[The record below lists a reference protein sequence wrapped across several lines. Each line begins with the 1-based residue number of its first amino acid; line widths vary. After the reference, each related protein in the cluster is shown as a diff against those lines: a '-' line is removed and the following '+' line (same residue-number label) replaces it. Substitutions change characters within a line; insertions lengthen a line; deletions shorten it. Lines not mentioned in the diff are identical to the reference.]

1 MVPTGANTLFI
12 APDGTSFAPHP
23 PTEQK
28 RQATAR
34 KHRPSSARNNS
45 SEQQPRP
52 PRASSARPR
61 PQTARPLPP
70 PPLHY
75 GERPISAFSAQGL
88 LVPSIELLH
97 QQLQE
102 LKRRQLRSYGHG
114 RMTNGAITRLPEG
127 QRVLTYR
134 TSGSADPRPSSA
146 AGPRPSLA
154 EPPSE
159 PRAFTTLFDSRNVA
173 HKRALST
180 QEQIQ
185 YFFTGIAGLADRK
198 PLTKREQPAG
208 NEATRKARRQV
219 LYLIEARE
227 GAVELLREL
236 MPTPID
242 EKHGDRLAHQIF
254 TSRDTAPLFE
264 MRERFSAL
272 LSMVRALSVAIVDA
286 TDCWRRELRRSSSHY
301 RSFPDL
307 ELPFIWGEPSRS
319 YSAHMCTDLNFLPA
333 PVLAD
338 PLLAEWLGRQ
348 LEWVLARVPNVD
360 GPSSHT
366 SRGELRAFVG
376 LVREA
381 CPSTTHIEE
390 LVRSLAPAAAKAA
403 DATLGAHRR
412 AMLIAS
418 PGALTSPETLHRA
431 QTTILV
437 EAARYGLM
445 APDPATLLRHARHRS
460 RGKQHVWDAA
470 MWRWSAWEALL
481 YGHSGAYT
489 SLLKGLPQALDAFRM
504 HDAAAVLQRIWR
516 RRTERRMFWLVANA
530 EALEKARQAS
540 GILLMRNGA
549 ANKLQKSV
557 RARQLRRAFQ
567 DVSSG
572 LVQRQRKL
580 STRLSALEAKRQRE
594 AEQARA
600 AISIQRRTQVVAAKR
615 HAKLKHQRS
624 KTQGLGSDNLMAQMG
639 GVAILARQLLR
650 YKASRHEM
658 AIVYQNAVLDHYA
671 IAASAATPTSANE
684 DVLTPA
690 AMVLCRQRAKTQQQE
705 AARALLAAAQ
715 QAEEGLEC
723 VQQLRSPGDQPA
735 GSPKGPPPRVPLSDV
750 LALFTQLEDAAFA
763 AAMTHVRLAA
773 EHQAWQDALATDTA
787 AACIGGSHG
796 SSPGGGR
803 NHILSL
809 QLQLEK
815 ASASVRTAA
824 DMVKHCTAAVVESR
838 GARLESVGIAVYR
851 LDPPSTVPAAA
862 AADSTVA
869 STTGIA
875 SPTKAAATAAAAAA
889 AAAASRPK
897 PLRRKCAADVL
908 RGYADALDR
917 MMADG
922 SVPSA
927 GERMVGNQLGSFQA
941 LQMRRA
947 ADELDTLEDEARQ
960 LEAAK
965 EAAAL
970 DLVRAQGFERALM
983 AMVAIQNQHKA
994 AAVVPSEAAA
1004 MAASKSASAAACLAE
1019 LELAAAERAWR
1030 KQAVD
1035 RAKPLLTTWLRLEGA
1050 SRMHTE
1056 LQAQER
1062 ERLRSLL
1069 LAQRAQAYRRVGET
1083 PVAERVAYKRAV
1095 RELAATAAAQLE
1107 LASVGSMVVQTR
1119 TYTEGCVTLNVLDR
1133 AEPAVVAALT
1143 NDPEAQ
1149 KEMLGSLAAFLGE
1162 FDEERLYMASA
1173 ERVSVLLRTSKREWL
1188 EPASRLV
1195 IGVRLEK
1202 LGQLPAAQLISE
1214 VISAHDRRE
1223 LGRQI
1228 GVPHES
1234 VHTFSSTPPVEHLTE
1249 APTLWQLRAA
1259 ADARTAAAEADLK
1272 RLEKDKLRAK
1282 PSAKA
1287 FATVNG
1293 ALARLE
1299 QLGALPLLGVALEAD
1314 ARARCARVA
1323 ELLDVG
1329 KDSSLEALASAAA
1342 TEAAQVASRRAARQA
1357 LVESS
1362 ARSAALELL
1371 HMHTL
1376 SSPRPAGPPWQM
1388 ACDLAWNL
1396 GLPVSKGDQYC
1407 FYCAGLTPPVRA
1419 THPQSACPKRKRAG
1433 DREYTSFAME
1443 RVLSA
1448 VETRRLR
1455 HEHVVAAVAAEAFS
1469 AATAARKQAK
1479 QDLIAIAAA
1488 VKLLVDPAEDTA
1500 LAPPPPPPP
1509 PASERRRMWETHMR
1523 RRQGDAHTVM
1533 GMLGRAARHM
1543 PNPWAELKA
1552 VALFTPHSRVLQR
1565 PVDAAWLHAVG
1576 RSVGLDVGIG
1586 GKDHVLLPFVI
1597 ELARAPL
1604 PPGWSAVSGGGA
1616 YRHAHASTGSMV
1628 EGHPL
1633 SAAMGSHIAGIISRA
1648 RRTQRLKPMGS
1659 WLQMASEDGRSPIFV
1674 DLHSG
1679 TASHEFPTVRG
1690 ISACVLPQRQLEPSA
1705 ERLAAAAEACW
1716 RDVPDAD
1723 VVSMAKLALW
1733 AEGGG
1738 RLARARQL
1746 WHAPCPLDTLV
1757 LLGQYLG
1764 LEASVH
1770 PTLMWLVDCALT
1782 LALPLGWQRVELL
1795 HAQGGECAREYYCNS
1810 AFGLAQWEHPQLS
1823 FLTGVARRLR
1833 RAVEGR
1839 PAMANVMAL
1848 PVEAVD
1854 EAKFDSGGRRGP
1866 PLPPTVYITEPEEE
1880 PEPRP
1885 PSTEPHPQLEMDP
1898 ELKAPP
1904 EIWIIR
1910 AARADAEASANA
1922 GAEPT
1927 PEPTPASKPTPEP
1940 TPEPAPEPTSE
1951 TTPGP
1956 EPTLELELECSVLM
1970 CLQVRR

>member
-1 MVPTGANTLFI
+1 MNGEPLEPSCGVFVTDSGATVMASTIGREQRAEELWQLVPTGANTLFI

-34 KHRPSSARNNS
+34 KRRPHSARNNS
-45 SEQQPRP
+45 SEQQQRP

-88 LVPSIELLH
+88 LVPSLELLH

-102 LKRRQLRSYGHG
+102 LKRRQLRSHGHG
-114 RMTNGAITRLPEG
+114 RMTDGAITRLPEG

-134 TSGSADPRPSSA
+134 TSGSASPRPSSA
-146 AGPRPSLA
+146 AGPRPSST

-185 YFFTGIAGLADRK
+185 YFFTGIAGLADRT
-198 PLTKREQPAG
+198 PLTKREQPAV

-227 GAVELLREL
+227 AAVELLREL
-236 MPTPID
+236 MPTPLD

-264 MRERFSAL
+264 LRERFSAL
-272 LSMVRALSVAIVDA
+272 FSMVRALSVAIVDA

-319 YSAHMCTDLNFLPA
+319 YAAHMCTDLNFLPA

-348 LEWVLARVPNVD
+348 LEWVLAHDPNVD

-366 SRGELRAFVG
+366 SRAELRAFVV

-381 CPSTTHIEE
+381 CPSTSHLEE

-403 DATLGAHRR
+403 DATLSAHRH

-445 APDPATLLRHARHRS
+445 APDPTALLRHARHRS

-489 SLLKGLPQALDAFRM
+489 FLLKGLPQALDAFRM

-540 GILLMRNGA
+540 GILLLRNGA
-549 ANKLQKSV
+549 ASKLQMSV
-557 RARQLRRAFQ
+557 RARQLRRTFQ

-580 STRLSALEAKRQRE
+580 SARLSAVEAKRQRE
-594 AEQARA
+594 AEQACA

-671 IAASAATPTSANE
+671 IAASAATPTPANE
-684 DVLTPA
+684 GVLTPA
-690 AMVLCRQRAKTQQQE
+690 AMVRYRQRAKTQQQE
-705 AARALLAAAQ
+705 AARALLAVAQ
-715 QAEEGLEC
+715 QADEGVER

-735 GSPKGPPPRVPLSDV
+735 GSPKGPPPRMPPSGF
-750 LALFTQLEDAAFA
+750 LAMFTQLEDASFA
-763 AAMTHVRLAA
+763 AAMTHAGLVA
-773 EHQAWQDALATDTA
+773 EHQAWQDALETGTA
-787 AACIGGSHG
+787 VACIGGSPG
-796 SSPGGGR
+796 SSPDASPGGDR
-803 NHILSL
+803 LQISSL

-824 DMVKHCTAAVVESR
+824 DMVKQCTAAVVESR
-838 GARLESVGIAVYR
+838 GARLETVGIAVYR
-851 LDPPSTVPAAA
+851 LDPPSTVPATA

-869 STTGIA
+869 STTKIA
-875 SPTKAAATAAAAAA
+875 SPTKAAAAAA
-889 AAAASRPK
+889 AAAAARPK
-897 PLRRKCAADVL
+897 SLRRKCSADVL

-922 SVPSA
+922 SVPPAS
-927 GERMVGNQLGSFQA
+927 ETMVGNQLGSFQA

-947 ADELDTLEDEARQ
+947 ADELDALEDEARR

-965 EAAAL
+965 EVAAL
-970 DLVRAQGFERALM
+970 DLARAQGVERALM

-1004 MAASKSASAAACLAE
+1004 MATSKSASAAVCLAE
-1019 LELAAAERAWR
+1019 LELAAAEAAWR

-1035 RAKPLLTTWLRLEGA
+1035 RAKPLLTEWLRLEGA
-1050 SRMHTE
+1050 SRMHAE
-1056 LQAQER
+1056 LEAQER

-1095 RELAATAAAQLE
+1095 RELAAAAAAQLE
-1107 LASVGSMVVQTR
+1107 LTSVSSMVVQTR
-1119 TYTEGCVTLNVLDR
+1119 TYTEGCVTLDVLDR

-1173 ERVSVLLRTSKREWL
+1173 ERVSVLLRTSKREGL

-1202 LGQLPAAQLISE
+1202 LGQMPAAQLISE

-1234 VHTFSSTPPVEHLTE
+1234 VHTLSTTPPVEHLTE

-1259 ADARTAAAEADLK
+1259 ADARTAAAEVDLK
-1272 RLEKDKLRAK
+1272 RLEADKVRAK

-1287 FATVNG
+1287 FATVDG

-1314 ARARCARVA
+1314 SRARRARVA
-1323 ELLDVG
+1323 ELLGVG
-1329 KDSSLEALASAAA
+1329 KDTSLEALSSAAA

-1362 ARSAALELL
+1362 ARSAALESL

-1396 GLPVSKGDQYC
+1396 GLPASKGDQFC

-1419 THPQSACPKRKRAG
+1419 THPLSACPKRKRAG

-1469 AATAARKQAK
+1469 ASTAARKQAK
-1479 QDLIAIAAA
+1479 QDLVAIAAA

-1509 PASERRRMWETHMR
+1509 PASERRRMWEMHMR
-1523 RRQGDAHTVM
+1523 RRQGDAQTVM
-1533 GMLGRAARHM
+1533 GMLGRAARHS

-1552 VALFTPHSRVLQR
+1552 VTLFTPHSRVLQR

-1604 PPGWSAVSGGGA
+1604 PPGWSAVSGDGA
-1616 YRHAHASTGSMV
+1616 YCHAHVSTGSMV
-1628 EGHPL
+1628 DGHPL

-1659 WLQMASEDGRSPIFV
+1659 WVQMASEDGRSPIFV

-1679 TASHEFPTVRG
+1679 TVSYEFPTVRG

-1723 VVSMAKLALW
+1723 VVAMAKSALW
-1733 AEGGG
+1733 AEGVGRLAEGGG

-1764 LEASVH
+1764 LEASLH
-1770 PTLMWLVDCALT
+1770 PTLMWLVDCALA
-1782 LALPLGWQRVELL
+1782 LKLPLGWQRVELV
-1795 HAQGGECAREYYCNS
+1795 HAQSGECAREYYCNA

-1833 RAVEGR
+1833 RAVQGR
-1839 PAMANVMAL
+1839 PTVANVMAA
-1848 PVEAVD
+1848 PSEAVD
-1854 EAKFDSGGRRGP
+1854 
-1866 PLPPTVYITEPEEE
+1866 
-1880 PEPRP
+1880 
-1885 PSTEPHPQLEMDP
+1885 
-1898 ELKAPP
+1898 
-1904 EIWIIR
+1904 
-1910 AARADAEASANA
+1910 
-1922 GAEPT
+1922 GA
-1927 PEPTPASKPTPEP
+1927 
-1940 TPEPAPEPTSE
+1940 
-1951 TTPGP
+1951 
-1956 EPTLELELECSVLM
+1956 
-1970 CLQVRR
+1970 